1 MGRLERALERLRGLG
16 LESPYEAWRCV
27 EHGECPE
34 EVDYMEAFNSLMD
47 YLELVAEKGGSPVGE
62 WEKRYMEE
70 LEAEEERRGQRLPVH
85 A

>member
-1 MGRLERALERLRGLG
+1 MDRLKGILDRLRGLG
-16 LESPYEAWRCV
+16 FKSPYEAWLCV

-34 EVDYMEAFNSLMD
+34 EVDYMEAFNTLMD
-47 YLELVAEKGGSPVGE
+47 YLELVAEREGSPVGE

-70 LEAEEERRGQRLPVH
+70 VGAGKRGQKLPVH